1 VQRPQRTV
9 EAKAAAAREIE
20 TDARLLLSPPPL
32 ISLSLA
38 IMQQLLP
45 KGRSGIA
52 NRTQSRAWQAGR
64 QAGRAGVRRRKG
76 PPRHIGNGMKE
87 LAD

>member
-20 TDARLLLSPPPL
+20 TDARLLRSPPPL

-38 IMQQLLP
+38 IMQLLLP

-64 QAGRAGVRRRKG
+64 QAGGQGRGPPQKG
-76 PPRHIGNGMKE
+76 PTKAHWQWNEGVG
-87 LAD
+87 